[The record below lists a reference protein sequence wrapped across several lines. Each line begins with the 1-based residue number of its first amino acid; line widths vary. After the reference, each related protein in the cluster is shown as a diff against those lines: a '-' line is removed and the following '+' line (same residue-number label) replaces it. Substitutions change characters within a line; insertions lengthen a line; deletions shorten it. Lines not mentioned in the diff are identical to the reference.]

1 MALSCL
7 GPANDGHPLEFRYNH
22 SQALEAVYL
31 QSLPVLPYFA
41 KSPFFDPTSNNAVLE
56 NQAMY
61 NQNMVHVVATREA
74 FEGRL
79 KTMSGLE
86 YIVAQE
92 PAETAPGTGTGVWV
106 IRKQTRRKRQGQ
118 EDEITVHSTYFV
130 MGENIYMAPA
140 LLDVLGSRIV
150 SRFNAL
156 FISASDFISYPS
168 LLPSTN
174 LFPPPMPYP
183 ISHRC

>member
-1 MALSCL
+1 M
-7 GPANDGHPLEFRYNH
+7 
-22 SQALEAVYL
+22 
-31 QSLPVLPYFA
+31 LPYFA

-61 NQNMVHVVATREA
+61 NQNMVNIVATREA

-86 YIVAQE
+86 YVVAQE

-118 EDEITVHSTYFV
+118 EDDITIHSTYFV

-140 LLDVLGSRIV
+140 FLDVVGSRMV
-150 SRFNAL
+150 RLPRFRVFSATTSQSNL
-156 FISASDFISYPS
+156 NSCPFLPLSISSFQPQTPS
-168 LLPSTN
+168 
-174 LFPPPMPYP
+174 P
-183 ISHRC
+183 ISRLCWGIRICRQWQHGQRQRIHN

>member
-1 MALSCL
+1 
-7 GPANDGHPLEFRYNH
+7 
-22 SQALEAVYL
+22 
-31 QSLPVLPYFA
+31 VLPYFA

-61 NQNMVHVVATREA
+61 NQNMVNIVATREA

-86 YIVAQE
+86 YVVAQE

-118 EDEITVHSTYFV
+118 EDDITIHSTYFV

-140 LLDVLGSRIV
+140 FLDVVGSRMV
-150 SRFNAL
+150 RLSRFPAL
-156 FISASDFISYPS
+156 YATTS
-168 LLPSTN
+168 LT
-174 LFPPPMPYP
+174 
-183 ISHRC
+183 

>member
-1 MALSCL
+1 MGA
-7 GPANDGHPLEFRYNH
+7 ANDGYTFEFRYFTRSSVPVLTNVH
-22 SQALEAVYL
+22 IDTQTS
-31 QSLPVLPYFA
+31 VLPYFA

-61 NQNMVHVVATREA
+61 NQNMVHIVATREA

-86 YIVAQE
+86 FVVAQE

-118 EDEITVHSTYFV
+118 EDDITIHSTYFV

-140 LLDVLGSRIV
+140 FLDVVGSRMV
-150 SRFNAL
+150 MLSEPPSAL
-156 FISASDFISYPS
+156 FTAS
-168 LLPSTN
+168 LT
-174 LFPPPMPYP
+174 
-183 ISHRC
+183 